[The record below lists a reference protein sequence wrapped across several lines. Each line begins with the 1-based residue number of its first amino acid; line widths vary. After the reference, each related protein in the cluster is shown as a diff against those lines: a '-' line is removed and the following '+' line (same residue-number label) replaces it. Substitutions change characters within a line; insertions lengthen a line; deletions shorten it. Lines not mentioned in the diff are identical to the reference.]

1 MTLQEKLGVLYG
13 ICHCATR
20 SCSNCMAQR
29 YCCDVATRD
38 ALWEEVID
46 EVAALTKEIDK
57 AKGEIK

>member
-1 MTLQEKLGVLYG
+1 MTLQEKLGTLYG
-13 ICHCATR
+13 IHHCVTR
-20 SCSNCMAQR
+20 SCSNCMARR
-29 YCCDVATRD
+29 YCGDVATRD